1 MGFLIK
7 YQAVK
12 GLFQEIK
19 VKFYQLKIL
28 ILVALI
34 YSSYQSDYAYPLR
47 MPSYNSSELNIKL
60 TLVHAWGL
68 NLTA

>member
-28 ILVALI
+28 ILVAI
-34 YSSYQSDYAYPLR
+34 YIAHIKVTMHTPCACLA
-47 MPSYNSSELNIKL
+47 NSSELNIRL